1 MSWLFS
7 QALVEASLGD
17 VCSVGEPF
25 AQLNVTPTAQPFWRN
40 DKTMEPSRLSRFG
53 LTLRLLAEPFGKDVL
68 MSFLEDFPA
77 RTSASLAPELEST
90 ANAPVFGESS
100 HGWYAKYDL
109 VTSMWKTA
117 QCSLLQDSEE
127 FSETWPRW
135 GSMRNGVSYL
145 RPIPELGTSE
155 NESGFLPTPCAQMGG
170 YNQSDSRNSKVRPSL
185 EMMAR
190 HNLWPTPCAI
200 DWRDAAHPTEFH
212 RNTPS
217 LATHAGGPLN
227 PTWVEWL
234 MGWPIGWT
242 ALKPLETAK
251 FQEWQQQHGGCS
263 VPNEDAA

>member
-7 QALVEASLGD
+7 QALVAASLGD
-17 VCSVGEPF
+17 VYSVGEPF
-25 AQLNVTPTAQPFWRN
+25 AQLNVMPTAQPFWRN

-53 LTLRLLAEPFGKDVL
+53 LTSRLLAEPFGKDVL
-68 MSFLEDFPA
+68 MSFLEDFPV
-77 RTSASLAPELEST
+77 RTSALLVPEQEST
-90 ANAPVFGESS
+90 EKDPAFGESS
-100 HGWYAKYDL
+100 RGWYAKYDL
-109 VTSMWKTA
+109 VTSTWKTA

-145 RPIPELGTSE
+145 RPIPELSISE
-155 NESGFLPTPCAQMGG
+155 NESGFLPTPTAQMGG
-170 YNQSDSRNSKVRPSL
+170 YNQSDSKNSKVRPSL

-190 HNLWPTPCAI
+190 HNLWPNPA
-200 DWRDAAHPTEFH
+200 EFH

-227 PTWVEWL
+227 PAWVEWL

-242 ALKPLETAK
+242 ELKPLETAK
-251 FQEWQQQHGGCS
+251 FQEWLQQHGACLDS
-263 VPNEDAA
+263 EVAA